1 MDLELRDKVALV
13 SGSTAGI
20 GHAIAAALAREGAR
34 VIVNGRTAEAV
45 DAAVAAI
52 RASTGGTLMGFAGD
66 LSAVSSA
73 EELIRRY
80 PAVDILVNNLGTYDV
95 KSFEEITDADWRR
108 IFEVNVFSGAR
119 LSRLYLPYM
128 RGRR

>member
-13 SGSTAGI
+13 TGSTAGI
-20 GHAIAAALAREGAR
+20 GQAIAAALAREGAR

-80 PAVDILVNNLGTYDV
+80 PAVDILVNNLGIYEV
-95 KSFEEITDADWRR
+95 KAFEEITDADWRR
-108 IFEVNVFSGAR
+108 IFEVNV
-119 LSRLYLPYM
+119 
-128 RGRR
+128 